1 MSNEVEIPL
10 KLSGVESI
18 KAELKSLRQSI
29 IEVGGEQAMLEFAK
43 RAAELSL
50 ELEKA
55 NEQIEEMG
63 DSGAIE
69 NVSKSFNK
77 MKDDIKAID
86 FSGANKSVDNFTK
99 ATNNAAQSMDKGAT
113 FAQRYGD
120 ELQPLTTRLGEAEDR
135 LYELALAG
143 EKTSQ
148 EYQDLLE
155 TVSRYRK
162 VQIETDQVVDGAAQ
176 TMAQK
181 LGGSLG
187 GVTSAFELA
196 QGAAGAFGASGEAIE
211 KSLLKVQ
218 SASAI
223 AQGFQGIKEAV
234 PSIKALTASFKGLG
248 ATILANPIF
257 LIAAVVAAIVVGIGI
272 FLNKIGVLGKVLDT
286 LMIPINALID
296 GFKEL
301 TDWLGLTSYA
311 AEENARTMEKSNEKA
326 FKSSEKRTQKIS
338 QQYDLEIAKASAAG
352 KDTTKL
358 EKAKSKAISDAA
370 SKRLQMARAEY
381 AKLKKLND
389 EDSIERRK
397 KLRERISSENQIIS
411 DGYQERKLLEIQA
424 QAEAAQAAKEAQ
436 KEANEKA
443 KERAA
448 KYKEGANAI
457 QKEIDAANKLV
468 VDSTKTQQQREINDV
483 KLKYEALITEAKK
496 YKKDTTAL
504 EAARETEISA
514 INKTA
519 TDAELARQQALSQKL
534 VEFQNAELNREEAIQ
549 EAIYQAG
556 LTARQKEIQERTYY
570 YDNLI
575 AEANRYGVD
584 AKILQDNQRKE
595 LAEINKKFD
604 DQEKADRNQ
613 KALDTINNEK
623 AIRDAKIEI
632 ASSVAQGLGAI
643 GEAFIKDQKKLEKFN
658 KAQALIQIGI
668 DTAKAISSLVA
679 MSSANPLNSVTGGA
693 AGVAQYAAGIVQIVT
708 NIAKAKALLTNPTTS
723 PSPNGSG
730 GGGNESSTPSSSVPS
745 FVPGNLFGQGN
756 AANNVSQSQGVETNQ
771 TITVQAVVS
780 ETEMTGVQNKVSKI
794 IQNSVL

>member
-468 VDSTKTQQQREINDV
+468 VDSTKTQSQKEIDDI
-483 KLKYEALITEAKK
+483 KAKYAALIAEAKK
-496 YKKDTTAL
+496 YKKDITAL
-504 EAARETEISA
+504 ESAQSLEINNVRKAEAAETETIQTKSAASIISTMVSTRTKQLQVQGEA
-514 INKTA
+514 NMASFQEQQKYNEAVMAAEESLAQARLGAAKGLISGLT
-519 TDAELARQQALSQKL
+519 ELAGENKKLANALFL
-534 VEFQNAELNREEAIQ
+534 VDKALAIG
-549 EAIYQAG
+549 EIIVN
-556 LTARQKEIQERTYY
+556 TQKEISGYY
-570 YDNLI
+570 
-575 AEANRYGVD
+575 
-584 AKILQDNQRKE
+584 
-595 LAEINKKFD
+595 
-604 DQEKADRNQ
+604 
-613 KALDTINNEK
+613 
-623 AIRDAKIEI
+623 
-632 ASSVAQGLGAI
+632 
-643 GEAFIKDQKKLEKFN
+643 
-658 KAQALIQIGI
+658 
-668 DTAKAISSLVA
+668 
-679 MSSANPLNSVTGGA
+679 ANPLWSALPDGGLALKTAATAGAKIRAATSIGTIVASSISKFMNGGGA
-693 AGVAQYAAGIVQIVT
+693 SVST
-708 NIAKAKALLTNPTTS
+708 PT
-723 PSPNGSG
+723 G
-730 GGGNESSTPSSSVPS
+730 GGGGGTPTVDNSAVPS